1 MYLAFLAGLRPAF
14 SQYTAV
20 NCLLSNNLYKFC
32 RSFGGD
38 AEDNP
43 RPGAVP
49 GGKRKRKSG
58 FSLPALTFGGK
69 TPTLK
74 KIV

>member
-43 RPGAVP
+43 HPGAAP
-49 GGKRKRKSG
+49 GGKRKRKKRFFASG
-58 FSLPALTFGGK
+58 IDF
-69 TPTLK
+69 
-74 KIV
+74 